1 MHQFSLIVSSLAPM
15 GSRKSGRV
23 VVTGLG
29 VVAPNAVGV
38 SAFAKALQSGTSG
51 IRFEQKLEDLNF
63 GCQVAGTPQVTQ
75 ELIDQYLT
83 PLQQRGFKASGM
95 LYGIIAGKQAFE
107 DAGLE
112 IAPKEKANEGLG
124 IIFGTGQS
132 GGDKFRE
139 AINLIDEGKVRRLGS
154 TSVIQT
160 MSSGISAWLAGDLG
174 AGNMVT
180 SNSSACS
187 TGTEALILGYER
199 IAAGKATQMLV
210 GSTSDS
216 GPYIWGG
223 FDAMRILPTK
233 YNDNPTM
240 ASRPFAVDAAG
251 FVPGSGAGAIVLE
264 SLESAIERNA
274 TIYCEVLGGAIN
286 AGGHRGDG
294 SMTAPNGAAVQRAIQ
309 MALTES
315 HIEAKD
321 VDAINGHVTATGKD
335 AYEVMNWSQALNRSK
350 EDFPFMNSFKS
361 TIGHC
366 LAAAGSIELIGS
378 ILQIKNQQV
387 FKNTNIEELHP
398 EILNIV
404 DPSKIPTE
412 TVDMKIDILMKAS
425 FGFGDVN
432 ACVVLKRYE

>member
-1 MHQFSLIVSSLAPM
+1 MNK
-15 GSRKSGRV
+15 KSGRV

-38 SAFAKALQSGTSG
+38 SAFAKALQNGISG
-51 IRFEQKLEDLNF
+51 IRFEQQLADLNF

-75 ELIDQYLT
+75 EQIDKYLT

-107 DAGLE
+107 DAGLNV
-112 IAPKEKANEGLG
+112 APKESALEEFG

-132 GGDKFRE
+132 GGEKFRE
-139 AINLIDEGKVRRLGS
+139 AIHLIDDGKVRRLGS

-160 MSSGISAWLAGDLG
+160 MSSGISAWLAGELG

-187 TGTEALILGYER
+187 TGTEAMILGYER
-199 IAAGKATQMLV
+199 ISAGKATQMLV

-223 FDAMRILPTK
+223 FDAMRILPTQ
-233 YNDNPTM
+233 YNDNPSS
-240 ASRPFAVDAAG
+240 ASRPFAADAAG
-251 FVPGSGAGAIVLE
+251 FVPGSGAGAIMLE
-264 SLESAIERNA
+264 SLESALARDA
-274 TIYCEVLGGAIN
+274 TIYCEIIGGAVN

-294 SMTAPNGAAVQRAIQ
+294 SMTAPNGAAVQQVIK
-309 MALTES
+309 MSL
-315 HIEAKD
+315 KD
-321 VDAINGHVTATGKD
+321 ANISSQEVDAINGHVTATGKD
-335 AYEVMNWSQALNRSK
+335 AYEVMNWSQALNRK
-350 EDFPFMNSFKS
+350 GINFPMMNSFKS

-366 LAAAGSIELIGS
+366 LAAAGSIELVGS
-378 ILQIKNQQV
+378 ILQIHHQQIHKNNNLEQ
-387 FKNTNIEELHP
+387 LHP
-398 EILNIV
+398 EISSIV

-412 TVDMKIDILMKAS
+412 TMEAQIDVLLKAS

-432 ACVVLKRYE
+432 ACVVLKRFVE